1 MLKRLL
7 LRLVATLLVAAAC
20 LVVILVVFSS
30 KAMSQVELA
39 QADLAQAELA
49 QPDEDSPQT
58 ASSLLLVVAEVNG
71 LIDSTTASYLKEQV
85 ALAADDQAIALV
97 LQLDSR
103 GSTLSDA
110 DLAELLNVVA
120 NAAMPIGVWVGPSGA
135 TARGGA
141 AQLVAVA
148 EFSALAPGST
158 ILPEGTPGRSP
169 QQRDTV
175 SLPVLSDSEAFAAG
189 ITSATAPSIGDFLL
203 AISDAEII
211 PPISAEI
218 TNDAGEPQ
226 RTLSEEV
233 SVSFV
238 QLSLLDS
245 LFHTAASPAIAYL
258 LLLVGLSMVLLDFFT
273 GGVGVAAA
281 VGVGALALSAYGLGE
296 LDVRIWALVA
306 LVGAFCA
313 FGIDLQAG
321 IPRFWTVIGCIA
333 LVVGSLFVLGEH
345 SLNWL
350 PFVTGVGLAA
360 VFVLFGMPALIRTR
374 YGTAAVGREWLVGAV
389 GVAVTDI
396 DQHGTPGILEID
408 TAQWSARI
416 SSTSQKSKSPLR
428 AGETAVVTG
437 LSGVVLE
444 VEPPG

>member
-1 MLKRLL
+1 MFKRLL

-30 KAMSQVELA
+30 KAMSQA
-39 QADLAQAELA
+39 GLAQAELA
-49 QPDEDSPQT
+49 QAELAQADEDSPQT
-58 ASSLLLVVAEVNG
+58 TPSLLLVVAEVNG
-71 LIDSTTASYLKEQV
+71 LIDSTTASYLKEQI
-85 ALAADDQAIALV
+85 ALAADNQAIALV

-110 DLAELLNVVA
+110 DLAELLDVVA

-158 ILPEGTPGRSP
+158 ILSEGTPGRS
-169 QQRDTV
+169 QQQSDT
-175 SLPVLSDSEAFAAG
+175 VLSDSEAFAAG
-189 ITSATAPSIGDFLL
+189 VTSATAPSIGDFLL

-226 RTLSEEV
+226 RTISEEV

-258 LLLVGLSMVLLDFFT
+258 LLLIGLSMVLLDFFT

-296 LDVRIWALVA
+296 LDIRIWALVV

-333 LVVGSLFVLGEH
+333 LVVGSLFVLREH

-374 YGTAAVGREWLVGAV
+374 YGTTAVGREWLVGAV

-396 DQHGTPGILEID
+396 DQHGTQGVLEID

-416 SSTSQKSKSPLR
+416 SSASQKPPLR